1 MPKMKTKKAA
11 SRRFRVTGKGLLKRG
26 KAFKRHNTG
35 KKSAKTKKELRAG
48 GYVVPA
54 DVPLLK
60 RMLPFRARMK

>member
-11 SRRFRVTGKGLLKRG
+11 GKRFRVTGKGLFKRG

-35 KKSAKTKKELRAG
+35 KKSAKVKQDLRHG
-48 GYVVPA
+48 GHVVAA

-60 RMLPFRARMK
+60 RMLPFRAKMT